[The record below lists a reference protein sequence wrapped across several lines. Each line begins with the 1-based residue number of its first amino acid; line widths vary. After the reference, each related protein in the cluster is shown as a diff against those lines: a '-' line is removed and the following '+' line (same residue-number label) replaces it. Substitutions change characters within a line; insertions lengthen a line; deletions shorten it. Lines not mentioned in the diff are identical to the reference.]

1 MRRALW
7 ELIKSGAYW
16 GGMVV
21 CGAAIAGVFSA
32 LMFAASNMHADTPR
46 PVITLYVD
54 QWTCTKPSQELDA
67 LGRVMC
73 DQFTAKVSK

>member
-1 MRRALW
+1 MMALRGIACVI
-7 ELIKSGAYW
+7 LAACMAGAIFYFVPPV
-16 GGMVV
+16 GFGPSKP
-21 CGAAIAGVFSA
+21 A
-32 LMFAASNMHADTPR
+32 R
-46 PVITLYVD
+46 PIFTLYAD